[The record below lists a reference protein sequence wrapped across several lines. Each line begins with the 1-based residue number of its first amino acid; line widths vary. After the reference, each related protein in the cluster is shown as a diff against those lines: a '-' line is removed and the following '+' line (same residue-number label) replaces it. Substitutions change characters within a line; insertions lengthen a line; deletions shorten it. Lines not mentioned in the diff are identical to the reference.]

1 MSTTIRIAPVT
12 RIEGHGEIIIT
23 LDERGMVDHARLLV
37 RDFRAFEQ
45 FCVGRPYWEMP
56 VITTRICGIC
66 PVSHALAS
74 VAACENILQITP
86 PPAALLQRTL
96 LAHAQLILSH
106 SLSFFHLSGPDIFLG
121 LDVDPAERN
130 IVGMARRF
138 PELVKQGIRLRQI
151 AQETVNLVGG
161 GHLHPE
167 WVVPGG
173 MQQPLSAQ
181 ARDTLFLI
189 TQEARILIAN
199 AHDRWH
205 ERRNRFLAELGA
217 LDDRPRL
224 FLGSVMVGGSLAYTA
239 GRLRFTDDRGKIVEE
254 VSGDH
259 YGDVIVE
266 ATPDDTYMK
275 PTCYHSTQQPL
286 CVGPLA
292 RLHTGPFWS
301 APRAEDLRQEFLTQ
315 SPYSATS
322 CSCHE
327 ARLIEM
333 AYAAEHIE
341 ALLDD
346 PLLMDYDV
354 LTRGAVTAAE
364 GVGVVEAPR
373 GTLIH
378 HYQVDR
384 HGLLI
389 RVNLIVA
396 TAHNSSAMD
405 QLITAIARRHLTGQI
420 LTDGL
425 LNRVEHGIRLYDPCL
440 SCATHA
446 TGRMGIGVRLVGWD
460 GTLLDYRAV

>member
-23 LDERGMVDHARLLV
+23 LDEQGMVGHARLLV

-66 PVSHALAS
+66 PVSHSLAA

-106 SLSFFHLSGPDIFLG
+106 SLSFFLLSGPDIFLG
-121 LDVDPAERN
+121 LDADPAERN
-130 IVGMARRF
+130 IVGMARHY
-138 PELVKQGIRLRQI
+138 PELVKQGIRLRQL
-151 AQETVNLVGG
+151 AQDMVNLVGG

-173 MQQPLSAQ
+173 MKQQLSTQ
-181 ARDTLFLI
+181 TRDTLLLI
-189 TQEARILIAN
+189 TQEARTLIAN

-205 ERRNRFLAELGA
+205 ERRNRFLAELGG
-217 LDDRPRL
+217 LDDRPGL
-224 FLGSVMVGGSLAYTA
+224 FLGSVTVDGSLAYTA
-239 GRLRFTDDRGKIVEE
+239 GRLRFTDDGGKIAEE
-254 VSGDH
+254 VAGDH
-259 YGDVIVE
+259 YGDVIDE

-275 PTCYHSTQQPL
+275 PTCYHPTQQPL

-315 SPYSATS
+315 FPYSATS

-354 LTRGAVTAAE
+354 LTKGAVTATE
-364 GVGVVEAPR
+364 GIGVVEAPR

-384 HGLLI
+384 HGLLTS
-389 RVNLIVA
+389 VNLIVA

-405 QLITAIARRHLTGQI
+405 RLITVIARRHLTGQT
-420 LTDGL
+420 LTEGL

-440 SCATHA
+440 SCATH
-446 TGRMGIGVRLVGWD
+446 TQGRIGVQVSLFDSNGNVKD
-460 GTLLDYRAV
+460 QAII